1 MITPGSA
8 ILVDTH
14 YIIWQRT
21 KPGSLTAAE
30 RDILDNAVIRQ
41 VSIVSIWEIA
51 MLQGLGRVPVDPRL
65 LEVPSGFDLLP
76 VRLPHCQAYAGLALH
91 HRDPFDRMLVAQA
104 RSENLTLVTRDR
116 PMQAYRQSVT
126 ILP

>member
-1 MITPGSA
+1 MVMPSGA

-14 YIIWQRT
+14 YVIWQRT
-21 KPGSLTAAE
+21 KPRSLTTAE
-30 RDILDNAVIRQ
+30 RDILDNAVIRY

-65 LEVPSGFDLLP
+65 LEVPPGFDVLP
-76 VRLPHCQAYAGLALH
+76 VRVSHCRAYAGLPLH

-104 RSENLTLVTRDR
+104 QSENLTLVTRDR

>member
-1 MITPGSA
+1 MVTAGGA

-14 YIIWQRT
+14 YVIWQRT
-21 KPGSLTAAE
+21 KPLLLTTAE
-30 RDILDNAVIRQ
+30 RDILDNAVIRH

-51 MLQGLGRVPVDPRL
+51 MLQGLGRLPVDPLL
-65 LEVPSGFDLLP
+65 LEVPPGFDLLP
-76 VRLPHCQAYAGLALH
+76 VRLPHCRAYAGLPLH

-116 PMQAYRQSVT
+116 PMQAYRQSIT
-126 ILP
+126 IVP

>member
-1 MITPGSA
+1 MVTRGGA

-14 YIIWQRT
+14 YVIWQRT
-21 KPGSLTAAE
+21 KPQSLTADE
-30 RDILDNAVIRQ
+30 RDILDDAVIRH

-51 MLQGLGRVPVDPRL
+51 ILQGLGRVPVDPHL
-65 LEVPSGFDLLP
+65 LEVPPGFDLLP
-76 VRLPHCQAYAGLALH
+76 VRLPHCRVYAGLPLH

-116 PMQAYRQSVT
+116 PMQAYRQSVM